1 MQRFAFVIHPIDVR
15 RDVARKYPVAQ
26 YLPEVVVAAGIRHM
40 SPRVVSHITGIRSE
54 GTDAEAEGWFIVC
67 PLTPK
72 QLLSLPVEAV
82 YKKLIRCGRIAED
95 LGAGI
100 LGLGALTSVVG
111 DGGVTVA
118 RNLDIAVTT
127 GNSYTVATAVEGA
140 KRGALLMGTP
150 IESSTVAVVGAAGS
164 IGRTCAI
171 LLAREAGRLVLV
183 GRNPDKLEP
192 LAQELSAV
200 TGKQILVTGDIALGL
215 RDADLVVTVTSAV
228 DAVIQPEHLK
238 RGAVVCDVARPRD
251 VSVRVARERKDVLVI
266 EGGVVAVPGDVDF
279 HFSFGFPPQTA
290 YACMSETMMLA
301 LDGRYESFTLG
312 KEVSVA
318 QAEETLRIA
327 DRHGF
332 RLAGFRS
339 FERAVTDETIAA
351 VRRAA
356 GRPSPTFGERREEA
370 GRAALTPSPSMGR
383 RG

>member
-26 YLPEVVVAAGIRHM
+26 YLPEVVVANIIRHL
-40 SPRVVSHITGIRSE
+40 SPHIVSHITGLRSE
-54 GTDAEAEGWFIVC
+54 TTGEEAEGWFIGC
-67 PLTPK
+67 PLTPT
-72 QLLSLPVEAV
+72 QLLTLPTEQV
-82 YKKLIRCGRIAED
+82 YKKLAQCGKIAED

-118 RNLDIAVTT
+118 ERLNIAVTT

-140 KRGALLMGTP
+140 TRGLELMGVP
-150 IESSTVAVVGAAGS
+150 LEEATVAVVGAAGS
-164 IGRTCAI
+164 IGRTCA
-171 LLAREAGRLVLV
+171 LLLGRSCRRLVLV
-183 GRNPDKLEP
+183 GRNADKLRP
-192 LAQELSAV
+192 LERDLRAEAACEVFV
-200 TGKQILVTGDIALGL
+200 TDDIARGL
-215 RDADLVVTVTSAV
+215 KDADLIVTVTSAV

-266 EGGVVAVPGDVDF
+266 EGGLVAVPGPDVDF
-279 HFSFGFPPQTA
+279 RFDFGFPPKTA

-318 QAEETLRIA
+318 QAEEIGRLA
-327 DRHGF
+327 EKHGF

-339 FERAVTDETIAA
+339 FERAVTDETIAE
-351 VRRAA
+351 VRKAA
-356 GRPSPTFGERREEA
+356 GRSSADMLPLSPPSLVGA
-370 GRAALTPSPSMGR
+370 SIVHD
-383 RG
+383 